1 METTN
6 LKLNVTNLKS
16 IFPSGNGS
24 SSIMGKSGGRFIPR
38 PSGRGGTIIPPE
50 GIKRRK
56 RRIDAKS
63 FGQVKAEIDLKEEQK
78 RFKNIFK
85 TIGALK
91 KRIETNELNIVKLKI
106 GAGSGTDTDETN
118 AAIYDIGTILANDY
132 RSRIAA
138 GKEENENLRAKLEK
152 GQRADEEKQL
162 EGKRKSIFSGIKE
175 STSKLVA
182 PAVGFFDKIK
192 NFLLTIFAGQLVTG
206 AFSWLSDEANRKKLE
221 KIFGWVVNNFKWLVG
236 GVVLVGVAL
245 AIRKILKIVK
255 ALRGVIKFIK
265 RAFKLAKSIL
275 KLGPKLAKTAGKIIA
290 TGAKNTVKA
299 AKTTAKITAKTGKTI
314 GKKIAAK
321 TGKKIAAKTIAKT
334 AGKAGA
340 KSLLKKIPF
349 VGLGLG
355 AVFAIDRMRKGD
367 WGGALLELGSGAAS
381 MIPGVG
387 TAVSVAADAA
397 LIAKDVND
405 AKNMETRKT
414 GGSVSPGKSYLIGE
428 EGMEIFKP
436 NTAGTIVPNTR
447 AKEIASKLGPVGEG
461 TQEII
466 QMDLGTEKAD
476 PPETP
481 KMAAGATNKMEN
493 VDSVNILNPYMES
506 IKEKY
511 KIAI

>member
-50 GIKRRK
+50 GIKKRK

-91 KRIETNELNIVKLKI
+91 KRIATNELNIVKLKI
-106 GAGSGTDTDETN
+106 GSGSGTDTDETN
-118 AAIYDIGTILANDY
+118 AAIFDIGTILANDY

-152 GQRADEEKQL
+152 GERADEEKQL

-175 STSKLVA
+175 STQKLVA

-245 AIRKILKIVK
+245 AIRKIGKIIK
-255 ALRGVIKFIK
+255 ALRSVIKFI
-265 RAFKLAKSIL
+265 RNAFRLAKSIF
-275 KLGPKLAKTAGKIIA
+275 KYGPKLGKAITRLSIAVGGKQAGKIA
-290 TGAKNTVKA
+290 
-299 AKTTAKITAKTGKTI
+299 AKITGTTSKTI
-314 GKKIAAK
+314 GKKIVAT
-321 TGKKIAAKTIAKT
+321 TGKKIAAKTITKT
-334 AGKAGA
+334 VGKAGA

-349 VGLGLG
+349 IGLGLG

-405 AKNMETRKT
+405 AKNVEARKT
-414 GGSVSPGKSYLIGE
+414 GGSVSPNKSYLIGE
-428 EGMEIFKP
+428 NGMEIFKP
-436 NTAGTIVPNTR
+436 NTAGTIIPNTR
-447 AKEIASKLGPVGEG
+447 TKEIASKLGPVGEG

-476 PPETP
+476 TPQTP
-481 KMAAGATNKMEN
+481 KMAAGTTNKMEN
-493 VDSVNILNPYMES
+493 VDSVNILNPYMDS
-506 IKEKY
+506 VKEKY

>member
-106 GAGSGTDTDETN
+106 GAGSGTDVDETN

-138 GKEENENLRAKLEK
+138 GKEENENLRSKLEK
-152 GQRADEEKQL
+152 GERKDEEKKL
-162 EGKRKSIFSGIKE
+162 EGKRKSLFSGIKD
-175 STSKLVA
+175 TTKKLLA
-182 PAVGFFDKIK
+182 PAVGIFDKIK
-192 NFLLTIFAGQLVTG
+192 EFLLTIFAGQLVTG
-206 AFSWLSDEANRKKLE
+206 AFSWLSDEANRKKLV
-221 KIFGWVVNNFKWLVG
+221 KIFDWVVNNFKWLVG

-245 AIRKILKIVK
+245 AIRKIMKIVK
-255 ALRGVIKFIK
+255 AIRSVIKVI
-265 RAFKLAKSIL
+265 RNAFRLAKSIF
-275 KLGPKLAKTAGKIIA
+275 KYGPKLGKAITRLSIAVGGKTAGKVA
-290 TGAKNTVKA
+290 
-299 AKTTAKITAKTGKTI
+299 AKITGTTSKNI
-314 GKKIAAK
+314 GKKVIAK
-321 TGKKIAAKTIAKT
+321 TGKKIAAKTITKT
-334 AGKAGA
+334 VGKAGA

>member
-24 SSIMGKSGGRFIPR
+24 SSIMGKSGSRFIPR

-138 GKEENENLRAKLEK
+138 GKEENENLRSKLEK
-152 GQRADEEKQL
+152 GEREGEEKKL
-162 EGKRKSIFSGIKE
+162 VGKRKSLFSGIKE
-175 STSKLVA
+175 STQKLVA
-182 PAVGFFDKIK
+182 PAVGLFDKIK

-221 KIFGWVVNNFKWLVG
+221 KIFDWVVNNFKWLVG
-236 GVVLVGVAL
+236 GVVLVGVGL
-245 AIRKILKIVK
+245 AIQKIMKIVK
-255 ALRGVIKFIK
+255 ALRGAIKFIK

-275 KLGPKLAKTAGKIIA
+275 KLGPKLAKAAGKIIA
-290 TGAKNTVKA
+290 TGAKTTVKA
-299 AKTTAKITAKTGKTI
+299 AKITAKAGKTV
-314 GKKIAAK
+314 GKKIIAT
-321 TGKKIAAKTIAKT
+321 TGKKIAAKTITKT

-387 TAVSVAADAA
+387 TAISVGLDAG
-397 LIAKDVND
+397 LVAKDIND

-414 GGSVSPGKSYLIGE
+414 GGSVSKDKSYLIGE
-428 EGMEIFKP
+428 NGQEIFRP
-436 NTAGTIVPNTR
+436 NTAGTIIPNHRTEQIV
-447 AKEIASKLGPVGEG
+447 KDITPSEEG
-461 TQEII
+461 NAEII
-466 QMDLGTEKAD
+466 QMDLGTEKEA
-476 PPETP
+476 PPEQPPLSAGVTNI
-481 KMAAGATNKMEN
+481 MADIN
-493 VDSVNILNPYMES
+493 SVNILNPYMDS
-506 IKEKY
+506 MKNKY
-511 KIAI
+511 KIKI

>member
-24 SSIMGKSGGRFIPR
+24 SSIMGKSGSRFIPR

-106 GAGSGTDTDETN
+106 GAGSGTDVDETN

-138 GKEENENLRAKLEK
+138 GKEENENLRSKLEK
-152 GQRADEEKQL
+152 GERKDEEKKL
-162 EGKRKSIFSGIKE
+162 EGKRKSLFSGIKE
-175 STSKLVA
+175 TTKKLLA
-182 PAVGFFDKIK
+182 PAVGIFDKIK
-192 NFLLTIFAGQLVTG
+192 DFLLTIFAGQLVTG
-206 AFSWLSDEANRKKLE
+206 AFSWLSDEANRKKLS
-221 KIFGWVVNNFKWLVG
+221 KIFEWVVDNFKWIVG
-236 GVVLVGVAL
+236 GVVLVGVGL
-245 AIRKILKIVK
+245 AIQKIMKIVK
-255 ALRGVIKFIK
+255 ALRAVIKFIK

-275 KLGPKLAKTAGKIIA
+275 KLGPKLAKAAGKIIA
-290 TGAKNTVKA
+290 TGAKTTVKA
-299 AKTTAKITAKTGKTI
+299 AKITSKTGKTV
-314 GKKIAAK
+314 GKKIIEK

-414 GGSVSPGKSYLIGE
+414 GGSVSAGKSYLIGE

>member
-106 GAGSGTDTDETN
+106 GAGSGTDVDETN

-138 GKEENENLRAKLEK
+138 GKEENENLRSKLEK
-152 GQRADEEKQL
+152 GERAGEEKKL
-162 EGKRKSIFSGIKE
+162 EGKRKSLFSGIKE
-175 STSKLVA
+175 TTKKLLA
-182 PAVGFFDKIK
+182 PAVGIFDKIK
-192 NFLLTIFAGQLVTG
+192 EFLLTIFAGQLVTG
-206 AFSWLSDEANRKKLE
+206 AFSWLSDEANRKKLS
-221 KIFGWVVNNFKWLVG
+221 KIFEWVVNNFKWIVG

-245 AIRKILKIVK
+245 AIRKIMKIVK
-255 ALRGVIKFIK
+255 AIRSVIKVI
-265 RAFKLAKSIL
+265 RNAFRLAKSIF
-275 KLGPKLAKTAGKIIA
+275 KYGPKLGKAITRLSIAVGGKNAGKLA
-290 TGAKNTVKA
+290 
-299 AKTTAKITAKTGKTI
+299 AKITGTTSKNI
-314 GKKIAAK
+314 GKKIVAK
-321 TGKKIAAKTIAKT
+321 TGKKIAAKTITKT
-334 AGKAGA
+334 VGKAGA

-355 AVFAIDRMRKGD
+355 AVFAID
-367 WGGALLELGSGAAS
+367 
-381 MIPGVG
+381 
-387 TAVSVAADAA
+387 
-397 LIAKDVND
+397 
-405 AKNMETRKT
+405 
-414 GGSVSPGKSYLIGE
+414 
-428 EGMEIFKP
+428 
-436 NTAGTIVPNTR
+436 
-447 AKEIASKLGPVGEG
+447 
-461 TQEII
+461 
-466 QMDLGTEKAD
+466 
-476 PPETP
+476 
-481 KMAAGATNKMEN
+481 
-493 VDSVNILNPYMES
+493 
-506 IKEKY
+506 
-511 KIAI
+511 

>member
-24 SSIMGKSGGRFIPR
+24 SSIMGKSGSRFIPR

-106 GAGSGTDTDETN
+106 GAGSGTDVDETN

-138 GKEENENLRAKLEK
+138 GKEENENLRSKLEK
-152 GQRADEEKQL
+152 GERKDEEKKL
-162 EGKRKSIFSGIKE
+162 EGKRKSLFSGIKE
-175 STSKLVA
+175 TTKKLLA
-182 PAVGFFDKIK
+182 PAVGIFDKIK
-192 NFLLTIFAGQLVTG
+192 EFLLTIFAGQLVTG
-206 AFSWLSDEANRKKLE
+206 AFSWLSDEANRKKLV
-221 KIFGWVVNNFKWLVG
+221 KIFDWVVNNFKWLVG

-245 AIRKILKIVK
+245 AIRKIMKIVK
-255 ALRGVIKFIK
+255 AIRSVIKVI
-265 RAFKLAKSIL
+265 RNAFRLAKSIF
-275 KLGPKLAKTAGKIIA
+275 KYGPKLGKAITRLSIAVGGKNAGKLA
-290 TGAKNTVKA
+290 
-299 AKTTAKITAKTGKTI
+299 AKITGTTSKNI
-314 GKKIAAK
+314 GKKIVAT
-321 TGKKIAAKTIAKT
+321 TGKKIAAKTITKT

>member
-24 SSIMGKSGGRFIPR
+24 SSIMGKSGSRFIPR

-106 GAGSGTDTDETN
+106 GAGSGTDVDETN

-138 GKEENENLRAKLEK
+138 GKEENENLRSKLEK
-152 GQRADEEKQL
+152 GERKDEEKKL
-162 EGKRKSIFSGIKE
+162 EGKRKSLFSGIKD
-175 STSKLVA
+175 TTKKLLA
-182 PAVGFFDKIK
+182 PAVGIFDKIK
-192 NFLLTIFAGQLVTG
+192 QFLLTIFAGQLVTG
-206 AFSWLSDEANRKKLE
+206 AFSWLSDEANRKKLSR
-221 KIFGWVVNNFKWLVG
+221 IFEWVVNNFKWIVG
-236 GVVLVGVAL
+236 GVVLVGVAM
-245 AIRKILKIVK
+245 AIRKIMKIVK
-255 ALRGVIKFIK
+255 AIRSVIKVI
-265 RAFKLAKSIL
+265 RNAFRLAKSIF
-275 KLGPKLAKTAGKIIA
+275 KYGPKLGKAITRLSIAVGGKNAGKIA
-290 TGAKNTVKA
+290 
-299 AKTTAKITAKTGKTI
+299 AKITGTTSKNI
-314 GKKIAAK
+314 GKKIVAK
-321 TGKKIAAKTIAKT
+321 TGKKIAAKTITKT
-334 AGKAGA
+334 VGKAGA

-387 TAVSVAADAA
+387 TAISVGLDAG
-397 LIAKDVND
+397 LVAKDIND

-414 GGSVSPGKSYLIGE
+414 GGSVSKGKSYLIGE
-428 EGMEIFKP
+428 NGQEIFRP
-436 NTAGTIVPNTR
+436 NTAGTIIPNHRTEQIV
-447 AKEIASKLGPVGEG
+447 KDITPSEEG
-461 TQEII
+461 KAEII
-466 QMDLGTEKAD
+466 QMDLGTEKD
-476 PPETP
+476 TPPEQP
-481 KMAAGATNKMEN
+481 PMSVGITNIMKDIN
-493 VDSVNILNPYMES
+493 SVNPLNPYMND
-506 IKEKY
+506 IKKKY
-511 KIAI
+511 KIKI

>member
-1 METTN
+1 MC
-6 LKLNVTNLKS
+6 
-16 IFPSGNGS
+16 I
-24 SSIMGKSGGRFIPR
+24 RDR
-38 PSGRGGTIIPPE
+38 
-50 GIKRRK
+50 
-56 RRIDAKS
+56 
-63 FGQVKAEIDLKEEQK
+63 
-78 RFKNIFK
+78 
-85 TIGALK
+85 
-91 KRIETNELNIVKLKI
+91 
-106 GAGSGTDTDETN
+106 
-118 AAIYDIGTILANDY
+118 
-132 RSRIAA
+132 
-138 GKEENENLRAKLEK
+138 
-152 GQRADEEKQL
+152 
-162 EGKRKSIFSGIKE
+162 
-175 STSKLVA
+175 
-182 PAVGFFDKIK
+182 
-192 NFLLTIFAGQLVTG
+192 
-206 AFSWLSDEANRKKLE
+206 LSDEANRKKLE

-245 AIRKILKIVK
+245 AIRKIMKIVK
-255 ALRGVIKFIK
+255 AIRSVIKVI
-265 RAFKLAKSIL
+265 RNAFRLAKSIF
-275 KLGPKLAKTAGKIIA
+275 KYGPKLGKAITRLSIAVGGKNAGKLA
-290 TGAKNTVKA
+290 
-299 AKTTAKITAKTGKTI
+299 AKITGTTSKNI
-314 GKKIAAK
+314 GKKIVAK

-481 KMAAGATNKMEN
+481 KMAAGTTNKMEN

>member
-1 METTN
+1 M
-6 LKLNVTNLKS
+6 
-16 IFPSGNGS
+16 
-24 SSIMGKSGGRFIPR
+24 
-38 PSGRGGTIIPPE
+38 
-50 GIKRRK
+50 
-56 RRIDAKS
+56 
-63 FGQVKAEIDLKEEQK
+63 
-78 RFKNIFK
+78 
-85 TIGALK
+85 
-91 KRIETNELNIVKLKI
+91 
-106 GAGSGTDTDETN
+106 
-118 AAIYDIGTILANDY
+118 
-132 RSRIAA
+132 
-138 GKEENENLRAKLEK
+138 
-152 GQRADEEKQL
+152 
-162 EGKRKSIFSGIKE
+162 
-175 STSKLVA
+175 
-182 PAVGFFDKIK
+182 
-192 NFLLTIFAGQLVTG
+192 
-206 AFSWLSDEANRKKLE
+206 
-221 KIFGWVVNNFKWLVG
+221 
-236 GVVLVGVAL
+236 

-405 AKNMETRKT
+405 AKNMET
-414 GGSVSPGKSYLIGE
+414 
-428 EGMEIFKP
+428 
-436 NTAGTIVPNTR
+436 
-447 AKEIASKLGPVGEG
+447 
-461 TQEII
+461 
-466 QMDLGTEKAD
+466 
-476 PPETP
+476 TP
-481 KMAAGATNKMEN
+481 KQKKLHRRGMALVKAN
-493 VDSVNILNPYMES
+493 
-506 IKEKY
+506 
-511 KIAI
+511 

>member
-24 SSIMGKSGGRFIPR
+24 SSIMGKSGSRFIPR

-106 GAGSGTDTDETN
+106 GAGSGTDVDETN

-138 GKEENENLRAKLEK
+138 GKEENENLRSKLEK
-152 GQRADEEKQL
+152 GERKDEEKKL
-162 EGKRKSIFSGIKE
+162 EGKRKSLFSGIKD
-175 STSKLVA
+175 TTKKLLA
-182 PAVGFFDKIK
+182 PAVGIFDKIK
-192 NFLLTIFAGQLVTG
+192 EFLLTIFAGQLVTG
-206 AFSWLSDEANRKKLE
+206 AFSWLSDEANRKKLV
-221 KIFGWVVNNFKWLVG
+221 KIFDWVVNNFKWLVG

-245 AIRKILKIVK
+245 AIRKIMKIVK
-255 ALRGVIKFIK
+255 AIRSVIKVI
-265 RAFKLAKSIL
+265 RNAFRLAKSIF
-275 KLGPKLAKTAGKIIA
+275 KYGPKLGKAITRLSIAVGGKNAGKLA
-290 TGAKNTVKA
+290 
-299 AKTTAKITAKTGKTI
+299 AKITGTTSKNI
-314 GKKIAAK
+314 GKKIVAK
-321 TGKKIAAKTIAKT
+321 TGKKIAAKTITKT
-334 AGKAGA
+334 VGKAGA

-481 KMAAGATNKMEN
+481 KMAAGTTNKMEN

>member
-1 METTN
+1 
-6 LKLNVTNLKS
+6 
-16 IFPSGNGS
+16 
-24 SSIMGKSGGRFIPR
+24 
-38 PSGRGGTIIPPE
+38 
-50 GIKRRK
+50 
-56 RRIDAKS
+56 
-63 FGQVKAEIDLKEEQK
+63 
-78 RFKNIFK
+78 
-85 TIGALK
+85 
-91 KRIETNELNIVKLKI
+91 
-106 GAGSGTDTDETN
+106 
-118 AAIYDIGTILANDY
+118 
-132 RSRIAA
+132 
-138 GKEENENLRAKLEK
+138 
-152 GQRADEEKQL
+152 
-162 EGKRKSIFSGIKE
+162 
-175 STSKLVA
+175 
-182 PAVGFFDKIK
+182 
-192 NFLLTIFAGQLVTG
+192 
-206 AFSWLSDEANRKKLE
+206 
-221 KIFGWVVNNFKWLVG
+221 
-236 GVVLVGVAL
+236 
-245 AIRKILKIVK
+245 
-255 ALRGVIKFIK
+255 
-265 RAFKLAKSIL
+265 
-275 KLGPKLAKTAGKIIA
+275 
-290 TGAKNTVKA
+290 
-299 AKTTAKITAKTGKTI
+299 
-314 GKKIAAK
+314 
-321 TGKKIAAKTIAKT
+321 
-334 AGKAGA
+334 
-340 KSLLKKIPF
+340 

>member
-24 SSIMGKSGGRFIPR
+24 SSIMGKSGSRFIPR

-106 GAGSGTDTDETN
+106 GAGSGTDVDETN

-152 GQRADEEKQL
+152 GERKDEEKKL
-162 EGKRKSIFSGIKE
+162 EGKRKSLFSGIKD
-175 STSKLVA
+175 TTKKLLA
-182 PAVGFFDKIK
+182 PAVGIFDKIK
-192 NFLLTIFAGQLVTG
+192 EFLLTIFAGQLVTG
-206 AFSWLSDEANRKKLE
+206 AFSWLSDEANRKKLV
-221 KIFGWVVNNFKWLVG
+221 KIFDWVVNNFKWLVG
-236 GVVLVGVAL
+236 GVVLVGVGF
-245 AIRKILKIVK
+245 AIQKIMKIVK
-255 ALRGVIKFIK
+255 ALRGAIKFIR

-275 KLGPKLAKTAGKIIA
+275 KLGPKLAKAAGKIIA
-290 TGAKNTVKA
+290 TGAKTTVKA
-299 AKTTAKITAKTGKTI
+299 AKITAKTGKTV
-314 GKKIAAK
+314 GKKIIAK

-387 TAVSVAADAA
+387 TAISVGLDAG
-397 LIAKDVND
+397 LVAKDIND
-405 AKNMETRKT
+405 ARNMETRKT
-414 GGSVSPGKSYLIGE
+414 GGSVSKDKSYLIGE
-428 EGMEIFKP
+428 NGQEIFRP
-436 NTAGTIVPNTR
+436 NTAGTIIPNHRTEQIV
-447 AKEIASKLGPVGEG
+447 KDITPSEEG
-461 TQEII
+461 KAEII
-466 QMDLGTEKAD
+466 QMDLGTEKEA
-476 PPETP
+476 PPEQPPLSAGVTNI
-481 KMAAGATNKMEN
+481 MA
-493 VDSVNILNPYMES
+493 DIPSVNILNPYMDS
-506 IKEKY
+506 MKNKY
-511 KIAI
+511 KIKI

>member
-106 GAGSGTDTDETN
+106 GAGSGTDVDETN

-152 GQRADEEKQL
+152 GERKDEEKKL
-162 EGKRKSIFSGIKE
+162 EGKRKSLFSGIKD
-175 STSKLVA
+175 TTKKLLA
-182 PAVGFFDKIK
+182 PAVGIFDKIK
-192 NFLLTIFAGQLVTG
+192 DFLLTIFAGQLVTG
-206 AFSWLSDEANRKKLE
+206 AFSWLSDEANRKKLV
-221 KIFGWVVNNFKWLVG
+221 KIFDWVVNNFKWLVG

-245 AIRKILKIVK
+245 AIRKIMKIVK
-255 ALRGVIKFIK
+255 AIRSVIKVI
-265 RAFKLAKSIL
+265 RNAFRLAKSIF
-275 KLGPKLAKTAGKIIA
+275 KYGPKLGKAITRLSIAVGGKNAGKLA
-290 TGAKNTVKA
+290 
-299 AKTTAKITAKTGKTI
+299 AKITGTTSKNI
-314 GKKIAAK
+314 GKKIVAK

>member
-50 GIKRRK
+50 GIKKRK

-91 KRIETNELNIVKLKI
+91 KRIATNELNIVKLKI
-106 GAGSGTDTDETN
+106 GSGSGTDTDETN
-118 AAIYDIGTILANDY
+118 AAIFDIGTILANDY

-152 GQRADEEKQL
+152 GERADEEKQL

-175 STSKLVA
+175 STQKLVA

-245 AIRKILKIVK
+245 AIRKIGKIIK
-255 ALRGVIKFIK
+255 ALRSVIKFI
-265 RAFKLAKSIL
+265 RNAFRLAKSIF
-275 KLGPKLAKTAGKIIA
+275 KYGPKLGKAITRLSIAVGGKQAGKIA
-290 TGAKNTVKA
+290 
-299 AKTTAKITAKTGKTI
+299 AKITGTTSKTI
-314 GKKIAAK
+314 GKKIVAT
-321 TGKKIAAKTIAKT
+321 TGKKIAAKTITKT
-334 AGKAGA
+334 VGKAGA

-387 TAVSVAADAA
+387 TAVSVGLDAG
-397 LIAKDVND
+397 LVAKDIND
-405 AKNMETRKT
+405 AKNMETRKV
-414 GGSVSPGKSYLIGE
+414 GGSVSPNKSYLIGE
-428 EGMEIFKP
+428 DGMEIFKP
-436 NTAGTIVPNTR
+436 NTAGTIIPNTR
-447 AKEIASKLGPVGEG
+447 TKEIASKLGPVGEG

-476 PPETP
+476 TPQTP
-481 KMAAGATNKMEN
+481 KMAAGTTNKMEN
-493 VDSVNILNPYMES
+493 VDSVNILNPYMDS
-506 IKEKY
+506 VKEKY

>member
-50 GIKRRK
+50 GIKKRK

-91 KRIETNELNIVKLKI
+91 KRIATNELNIVKLKI
-106 GAGSGTDTDETN
+106 GSGSGTDTDETN
-118 AAIYDIGTILANDY
+118 AAIFDIGTILANDY

-152 GQRADEEKQL
+152 GERAGEEKQL

-175 STSKLVA
+175 STQKLVA

-290 TGAKNTVKA
+290 TGAKTTVKA
-299 AKTTAKITAKTGKTI
+299 AKITAKTGKTI
-314 GKKIAAK
+314 GKTIVAK

-405 AKNMETRKT
+405 AKNVEARKT
-414 GGSVSPGKSYLIGE
+414 GGSVSPNKSYLIGE
-428 EGMEIFKP
+428 NGMEIFKP
-436 NTAGTIVPNTR
+436 NTAGTIIPNTR
-447 AKEIASKLGPVGEG
+447 TNDMISKLGPVGEG

-476 PPETP
+476 TPQTP
-481 KMAAGATNKMEN
+481 KMAAGTTNKMEN
-493 VDSVNILNPYMES
+493 VDSVNILNPYMDS
-506 IKEKY
+506 VKEKY

>member
-24 SSIMGKSGGRFIPR
+24 SSIMGKSGSRFIPR

-106 GAGSGTDTDETN
+106 GAGSGTDVDETN

-138 GKEENENLRAKLEK
+138 GKEENENLRSKLEK
-152 GQRADEEKQL
+152 GERKDEEKKL
-162 EGKRKSIFSGIKE
+162 EGKRKSLFSGIKE
-175 STSKLVA
+175 TTKKLLA
-182 PAVGFFDKIK
+182 PAVGIFDKIK
-192 NFLLTIFAGQLVTG
+192 EFLLTIFAGQLVTG
-206 AFSWLSDEANRKKLE
+206 AFSWLSDEANRKKLV
-221 KIFGWVVNNFKWLVG
+221 KIFDWVVNNFKWLVG

-245 AIRKILKIVK
+245 AIRKIMKIVK
-255 ALRGVIKFIK
+255 AIRSVIKVI
-265 RAFKLAKSIL
+265 RNAFRLAKSIF
-275 KLGPKLAKTAGKIIA
+275 KYGPKLGKAITRLSIAVGGKNAGKLA
-290 TGAKNTVKA
+290 
-299 AKTTAKITAKTGKTI
+299 AKITGTTSKNI
-314 GKKIAAK
+314 GKKIVAK
-321 TGKKIAAKTIAKT
+321 TGKKIAAKTITKT
-334 AGKAGA
+334 VGKAGA

-414 GGSVSPGKSYLIGE
+414 GGSVSAGKSYLIGE